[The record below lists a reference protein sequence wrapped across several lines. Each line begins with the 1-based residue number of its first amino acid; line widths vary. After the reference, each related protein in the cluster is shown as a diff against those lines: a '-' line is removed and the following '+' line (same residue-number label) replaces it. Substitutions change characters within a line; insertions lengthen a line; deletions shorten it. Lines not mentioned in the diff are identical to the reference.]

1 MTLTEAINTRRRVI
15 GALLSREAKKRFG
28 GNYVGL
34 LTAFFEPL
42 VQVAFFGLIFYATDR
57 QGPHGAAIFPF
68 MLTGVL
74 PFHLFSKI
82 MTMGMGA
89 IDANK
94 TLLSYPVLKPVDT
107 VLARAVLE
115 ALIYIVSFTCLM
127 IISVYFE
134 LLPGIARFEYLF
146 FAMLFAALI
155 GTGMGILAAAVMSLT
170 PAAKRFVPVVNR
182 ALFLTSG
189 VFFSASMIPQFARDY
204 ALWNPML
211 NISEMARYGTFQN
224 FPDSY
229 FNVPFILAVVVISIT
244 AGLVALQYAEANP
257 KARIR
262 GS

>member
-1 MTLTEAINTRRRVI
+1 MSITAAIETRRRVI

-57 QGPHGAAIFPF
+57 QGPHGASVFPF

-82 MTMGMGA
+82 MTMGMSA

-107 VLARAVLE
+107 VIARAILE
-115 ALIYIVSFTCLM
+115 SLIYIMSFISLMVICL
-127 IISVYFE
+127 YLE
-134 LLPGIARFEYLF
+134 LIPEIARFEYLF
-146 FAMLFAALI
+146 FAMLFATCI
-155 GTGMGILAAAVMSLT
+155 GLGMGILSAAVLSLS
-170 PAAKRFVPVVNR
+170 ASVKRFVPVVNR
-182 ALFLTSG
+182 VLFLTSG
-189 VFFSASMIPQFARDY
+189 VFFSASMIPQFAREY
-204 ALWNPML
+204 FLWNPML
-211 NISEMARYGTFQN
+211 NITEMARYGTFQN
-224 FPDSY
+224 YPPNY

-244 AGLVALQYAEANP
+244 AGLVVLHYAESNP